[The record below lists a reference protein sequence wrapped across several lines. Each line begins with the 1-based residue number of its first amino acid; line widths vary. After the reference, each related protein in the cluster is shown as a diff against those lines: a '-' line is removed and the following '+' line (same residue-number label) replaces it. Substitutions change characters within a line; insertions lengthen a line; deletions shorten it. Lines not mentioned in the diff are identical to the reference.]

1 MTIKSRIFLDSCLFP
16 PTLLKS
22 KPSGVAN
29 KTKERFI
36 SIRKTQIQAMRQH
49 FIPNKLSKI
58 KILEKYHVDYFI
70 LLTCQLFHVDIFQ
83 YEDVVNYNLSLYIS
97 DIAE

>member
-1 MTIKSRIFLDSCLFP
+1 MTHVFFLLPYINPNPQEWHIKLKKGLFQ
-16 PTLLKS
+16 S
-22 KPSGVAN
+22 
-29 KTKERFI
+29 E
-36 SIRKTQIQAMRQH
+36 KTQIQAMRQH

-58 KILEKYHVDYFI
+58 KILEKYVDYFI

>member
-1 MTIKSRIFLDSCLFP
+1 
-16 PTLLKS
+16 
-22 KPSGVAN
+22 
-29 KTKERFI
+29 
-36 SIRKTQIQAMRQH
+36 MRQH

-58 KILEKYHVDYFI
+58 KILEKYVDYFI